1 MNGDANDEADE
12 ANGEADEANGEANAV
27 STTSGGEV
35 NGRSPPFD

>member
-1 MNGDANDEADE
+1 MVVNGDANDEADE

-35 NGRSPPFD
+35 NGRSE